1 MVDIDV
7 FSSGISEKLIITIII
22 TATIHIVLY
31 LSSSRTRHQYKKF
44 KMWLSQSETKLEMV
58 SKAWPSKSDN
68 LQLDYVKKKIKS
80 CIMCNNYLIHD
91 NGDFLLIKMDNIDV
105 NVSFYTDEI
114 YTENDDIHLAVSG
127 LELRFTSK
135 CTFRKFRDSVFDLRE
150 SMNKIEKIL
159 QKECYDVKDEFIFI
173 CTIKNMS
180 IAKMLLGNGE
190 QFTINY
196 ETNDNRK
203 FEIHNNKIIC
213 YDSDISSRRLNL
225 IKKIIVVYS

>member
-1 MVDIDV
+1 MADIDV
-7 FSSGISEKLIITIII
+7 FSSGILEKLIITIII
-22 TATIHIVLY
+22 MIIVQIALY
-31 LSSSRTRHQYKKF
+31 LLSSRTRHQYKKF
-44 KMWLSQSETKLEMV
+44 KMWLSQSETKLEMI

-68 LQLDYVKKKIKS
+68 LQLDCVKKKIKS
-80 CIMCNNYLIHD
+80 CIMCNNYIVHD
-91 NGDFLLIKMDNIDV
+91 NGDFLLIKMDNIEV

-114 YTENDDIHLAVSG
+114 YTENEDIHLVVSG

-150 SMNKIEKIL
+150 SMKKIEKIL
-159 QKECYDVKDEFIFI
+159 QKECYDVKDKFIFI

-180 IAKMLLGNGE
+180 IAKMLLDNGE

-196 ETNDNRK
+196 ETNDNRE

-213 YDSDISSRRLNL
+213 HDSDISSRRLDL